1 MIFVWYLMAAAV
13 LVLFS
18 VKCADYVD
26 MIDKKTELS
35 GAFIGGV
42 ILAAVTSLPEVITSI
57 SAVAIGND
65 DLIIGNVLGSDVF
78 NLCIFAGLTLVSTK
92 AFRKSVVGT
101 SHLKTIVC
109 TVLAYLVTGFVLF
122 TDVDTTIPGVSINM
136 VSIII
141 VILYAIACK
150 FMTSDDS
157 ESDNEDDISLTL
169 KQIVT
174 RFVLCALG
182 LVVSSVIITQITD
195 TITVQYP
202 IFGSSLAGA
211 VFLGVATSIPELT
224 SSIALVGKG
233 NYNAMVGNVVG
244 SNMFNY
250 IIFSISDILA
260 FRSDVY
266 HSEVPEAITATGLTG
281 SQLLVVFGLLSAFL
295 TAASLIV
302 KYKTSSEKSLEKNS
316 VAVNLT
322 IKVLGVLIISSYI
335 SYLVCSM
342 MVAA

>member
-35 GAFIGGV
+35 GAFVGGV

-92 AFRKSVVGT
+92 AFRKSTVGT

-122 TDVDTTIPGVSINM
+122 TDVDTTIPGVNINM
-136 VSIII
+136 VSVII

-157 ESDNEDDISLTL
+157 ETENEDDISLTL
-169 KQIVT
+169 KQIIT

-182 LVVSSVIITQITD
+182 LGFSS
-195 TITVQYP
+195 
-202 IFGSSLAGA
+202 S
-211 VFLGVATSIPELT
+211 
-224 SSIALVGKG
+224 
-233 NYNAMVGNVVG
+233 
-244 SNMFNY
+244 
-250 IIFSISDILA
+250 
-260 FRSDVY
+260 
-266 HSEVPEAITATGLTG
+266 
-281 SQLLVVFGLLSAFL
+281 
-295 TAASLIV
+295 
-302 KYKTSSEKSLEKNS
+302 
-316 VAVNLT
+316 
-322 IKVLGVLIISSYI
+322 
-335 SYLVCSM
+335 
-342 MVAA
+342 

>member
-1 MIFVWYLMAAAV
+1 MIFAAYFLTAAV

-18 VKCADYVD
+18 IKCADYVD
-26 MIDKKTELS
+26 MIDKKTDMS

-65 DLIIGNVLGSDVF
+65 DLIIGNVLGSDIF
-78 NLCIFAGLTLVSTK
+78 NLCIFGGLTLVSTK
-92 AFRKSVVGT
+92 AFRRAKVGA

-122 TDVDTTIPGVSINM
+122 TDFNTTIPGVSINF

-157 ESDNEDDISLTL
+157 ESDSEDDVSLTL
-169 KQIVT
+169 KQIIT

-195 TITVQYP
+195 KITAAYP

-211 VFLGVATSIPELT
+211 IFLGVATSIPELT

-233 NYNAMVGNVVG
+233 NFNAMVGNVVG

-266 HSEVPEAITATGLTG
+266 HAEVPEAITTTGLTG
-281 SQLLVVFGLLSAFL
+281 SQLLIVFGLISAFL

-302 KYKTSSEKSLEKNS
+302 KYNTSSDASLKKDS
-316 VAVNLT
+316 VVVNVTL
-322 IKVLGVLIISSYI
+322 KVLAVLILVSYV

-342 MVAA
+342 SFPQ